1 MKIVFLHGIGDGDP
15 GMSWLDGLNRGLV
28 AHGRE
33 PIAASDVLAPQYA
46 TFLSTDEWTA
56 KMPAPNTEPKD
67 NTAARHAF
75 QRRKAR
81 IRRSLEGRDDIRTFG
96 SIGYHRVPDP
106 VLHVGQ
112 AAAIGCGTTFL
123 NLDQVGRYVGD
134 EALRGA
140 VLRHVLAQLPSGAH
154 DLVLIGHSLGSLI
167 AIDLLDHLP
176 DRFRVRRFLTLGSP
190 AGSPVLHR
198 NGNRMARRFPYSRV
212 DDWTN
217 VLDVRDVVTGGRGLA
232 SIFAAAQD
240 VVVDIRGQHG
250 AGLYLG
256 HGAVSGLIA
265 EVLYPSKALVPISV
279 HLTVRMSDDDANNLL
294 TLHYAHAVA
303 DAIKDQAVAE
313 RYRGALAQVQDDL
326 IDATERFVRKT
337 GRAVPPEI
345 GDLLEGRLPTLP
357 DRWGLRE
364 LVARLMVLSS
374 TNLVEPYDIDT
385 GRAQRDAMRRVLGR
399 LGYEDM
405 TPVIGRSLDKVRAHV
420 SKKGGVPWGTII
432 PIAVGAALIAAVP
445 LGLAAVGTAG
455 LAGAAA
461 TTSTLAAFGPGG
473 MMGGVATIGTLASGG
488 TAAAT
493 YGMLSGGGSVPTALG
508 ANALVLEVAV
518 EYACKQLELEVDET
532 LWFRI
537 TTAESHVAAEIRR
550 HEEFSDPKSARLVEL
565 RAVHAIVSS
574 LLEFLTTHDLTPR
587 EITQTPSLVR
597 LEA

>member
-15 GMSWLDGLNRGLV
+15 DMIWLDGLNRGLA
-28 AHGRE
+28 AHGKG
-33 PIAASDVLAPQYA
+33 PVPASEVLAPRYA
-46 TFLSTDEWTA
+46 SFLSTEGLGA
-56 KMPAPNTEPKD
+56 KMPAPNSEPKD
-67 NTAARHAF
+67 NTAARHEF
-75 QRRKAR
+75 QRRRAR
-81 IRRSLEGRDDIRTFG
+81 IRRSLAERRDVRAFG
-96 SIGYHRVPDP
+96 SIGYHRVPGP
-106 VLHVGQ
+106 VLHAGQ
-112 AAAIGCGTTFL
+112 AAAIGSGTTFL
-123 NLDQVGRYVGD
+123 NLHQVGRYVNS
-134 EALRGA
+134 EPLRGA
-140 VLRHVLAQLPSGAH
+140 VLRYVLDQLPSGAH
-154 DLVLIGHSLGSLI
+154 DLVLIGHSLGSVI

-176 DRFRVRRFLTLGSP
+176 DRFRVRRFLTVGSP

-198 NGNRMARRFPYSRV
+198 DGNRMSRRFPYSRV

-217 VLDVRDVVTGGRGLA
+217 VLDAGDVVTGGRGLA
-232 SIFAAAQD
+232 SIFGAAQD

-265 EVLYPSKALVPISV
+265 EVLYPSRELVPISV

-303 DAIKDQAVAE
+303 GAVKDKTVAE

-326 IDATERFVRKT
+326 VEATGRFVRET
-337 GRAVPPEI
+337 GRAIPPEI
-345 GDLLEGRLPTLP
+345 AELLAGRLPPLP

-385 GRAQRDAMRRVLGR
+385 GRAQRDAMRQILDL

-405 TPVIGRSLDKVRAHV
+405 AAVIGKSLDEVRGHV

-473 MMGGVATIGTLASGG
+473 MMGGVATIGTLASSG
-488 TAAAT
+488 TAAAA
-493 YGMLSGGGSVPTALG
+493 YGMFSGGGSVPSALG

-518 EYACKQLELEVDET
+518 EYACKQLALEVDET
-532 LWFRI
+532 LWFRVAD
-537 TTAESHVAAEIRR
+537 AESQVAAEIRR
-550 HEEFSDPKSARLVEL
+550 REEFSDPKSARLVEL

-574 LLEFLTTHDLTPR
+574 LLVFLTAHELTPR
-587 EITQTPSLVR
+587 ELTPAPPLAA
-597 LEA
+597 LES